1 MIEPS
6 FHDPVSKKVIGC
18 AIEVH
23 KQLGPGLLESAYER
37 CLAFELQQSGIAFRQ
52 QVPLPVAYKGIDLDC
67 AYRMDLVV
75 DDYLVLEIK
84 SVELLLPIHEAQIL
98 TYLKLSRLKLG
109 LLLNF
114 NSALLR
120 DGIRR
125 FAL

>member
-23 KQLGPGLLESAYER
+23 KHLGPGLLASAYER

-75 DDYLVLEIK
+75 DNYLVLEIK
-84 SVELLLPIHEAQIL
+84 SVEQLLPIHEAQIL
-98 TYLKLSRLKLG
+98 T
-109 LLLNF
+109 
-114 NSALLR
+114 
-120 DGIRR
+120 
-125 FAL
+125 

>member
-1 MIEPS
+1 MIAS
-6 FHDPVSKKVIGC
+6 GIHDPVSKKVIGC

-23 KQLGPGLLESAYER
+23 KHLGPGLLESAYER
-37 CLAFELQQSGIAFRQ
+37 CLAFELQHYGIAFRQ
-52 QVPLPVAYKGIDLDC
+52 QVPLPVSYKGIELDC

-75 DDYLVLEIK
+75 DEYLVLEIN
-84 SVELLLPIHEAQIL
+84 SVESLLPIHDAQIL

-114 NSALLR
+114 NTALLR